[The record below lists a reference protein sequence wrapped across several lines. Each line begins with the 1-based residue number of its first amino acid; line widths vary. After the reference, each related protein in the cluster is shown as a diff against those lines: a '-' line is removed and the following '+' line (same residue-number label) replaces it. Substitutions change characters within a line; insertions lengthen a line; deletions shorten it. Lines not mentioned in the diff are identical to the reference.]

1 MLSSLDT
8 ATLCGGPTTLVG
20 AFNSAITFGGFAA
33 RSMMV
38 TVSDAGLSA
47 TVATPLRT
55 ALLSFADTAICAEAT
70 TFSSGK
76 ASNMQASFA
85 GQQRWRFMISPRLG
99 YRCMRQQS
107 A

>member
-47 TVATPLRT
+47 TVATPLTRT
-55 ALLSFADTAICAEAT
+55 ALLSFADTAICAEAA

-76 ASNMQASFA
+76 ASNMQVNRVTLA
-85 GQQRWRFMISPRLG
+85 GRRALPVFSYQ
-99 YRCMRQQS
+99 
-107 A
+107 